1 MCETLDSEHSLPFRR
16 WGWDRWRGGEVGG
29 GWGTRGTGN
38 VDTEGKERKI
48 LRLKEIT
55 KYQPYT
61 FFCPSLSLFATYI
74 KRQNHSALQSW
85 GAVKT

>member
-38 VDTEGKERKI
+38 VDTEGKERKNIKTERNHKIPAIYFLLSI
-48 LRLKEIT
+48 LVTI
-55 KYQPYT
+55 
-61 FFCPSLSLFATYI
+61 CYI
-74 KRQNHSALQSW
+74 Y
-85 GAVKT
+85 